1 MKSPVYPTLN
11 QKMYLI
17 KLSEEGMPKA
27 EMGRKLALLANF
39 VPVSQLS
46 KVVAEP
52 GKTPGFLAS
61 GGEEFNPGP
70 EIRLECSELLGN
82 KVLLKYKREKASD
95 KDIRTGQ
102 KEYPPDSL

>member
-27 EMGRKLALLANF
+27 EMGRKQALLANF

-52 GKTPGFLAS
+52 GKTP
-61 GGEEFNPGP
+61 
-70 EIRLECSELLGN
+70 
-82 KVLLKYKREKASD
+82 
-95 KDIRTGQ
+95 
-102 KEYPPDSL
+102 